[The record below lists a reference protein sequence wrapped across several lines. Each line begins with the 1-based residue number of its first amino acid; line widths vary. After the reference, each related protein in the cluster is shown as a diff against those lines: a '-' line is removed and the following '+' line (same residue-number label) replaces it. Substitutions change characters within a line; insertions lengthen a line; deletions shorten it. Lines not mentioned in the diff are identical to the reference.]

1 MVPRNLSGALML
13 QHIRSGDWLTEER
26 ARAYALIVA
35 AIGFGGL
42 IAVWTGGGPMT
53 DRFGRPIATDFS
65 GMWTAG
71 RMLLAGDAT
80 GLFDPWTHF
89 AFQRRT
95 FADPNV
101 EVYGWHYPPFFLAVA
116 ALLATM
122 PYVAALALWQA
133 STFTLYLAA
142 IRAIAPPHRLLI
154 AVAIGFPAV
163 FVTLGHGHN
172 AFLTAGLLGFGLL
185 LLDRRPV
192 LAGLCIGL
200 LAYKPQFGLILPV
213 VMVLGGHWRAVGAA
227 AVTVGAMTV
236 AVTLWLGPE
245 IWLAFLKGADFTRA
259 VILEEGITG
268 WHKIQ
273 STFSAS
279 RSFGAPLWLAYG
291 AQFAVTAA
299 VVAVLALM
307 AFRGADRRLVAA
319 MTATGALLATPYCL
333 DYDMTLLGVAV
344 AFAAAHGMEKG
355 FAPYEKSLLAFVW
368 LVPLTAR
375 ATMMVTGVPLGLIA
389 MLVLF
394 GFLAARALAEKPDIL
409 AAPWRLA
416 RG

>member
-1 MVPRNLSGALML
+1 ML
-13 QHIRSGDWLTEER
+13 AHIRSGDWLTEER

-35 AIGFGGL
+35 VIGFGGL
-42 IAVWTGGGPMT
+42 AIIWIGGGPMT

-65 GMWTAG
+65 GVWTAG
-71 RMLLAGDAT
+71 RMLLGGDAA

-95 FADPNV
+95 FNDPNV

-122 PYVAALALWQA
+122 PYVPALAVWQA
-133 STFTLYLAA
+133 STFALYLAA
-142 IRAIAPPHRLLI
+142 IRAIAPAHRLLI
-154 AVAIGFPAV
+154 VVAVGFPAV

-185 LLDRRPV
+185 LLDRRPII
-192 LAGLCIGL
+192 AGICIGL

-213 VMVLGGHWRAVGAA
+213 VMVLGGHWRAVAA
-227 AVTVGAMTV
+227 AAATVAAMAV
-236 AVTLWLGPE
+236 AVTLWLGPD
-245 IWLAFLKGADFTRA
+245 IWLAFLKGASFTRA

-273 STFSAS
+273 STFSAF
-279 RSFGAPLWLAYG
+279 RSFGAPLPLAYG
-291 AQFAVTAA
+291 AQFAMTG
-299 VVAVLALM
+299 VVLGVLALM

-333 DYDMTLLGVAV
+333 DYDMTILGVAV
-344 AFAAAHGMEKG
+344 AFAAAHGVEKG
-355 FAPYEKSLLAFVW
+355 FAPCEKSLLALVW
-368 LVPLTAR
+368 IVPLMAR
-375 ATMMVTGVPLGLIA
+375 ATMMVTGLPLGVMVMALF
-389 MLVLF
+389 F
-394 GFLAARALAEKPDIL
+394 GFLAAKALADKPDIL
-409 AAPWRLA
+409 AAPWRFA

>member
-1 MVPRNLSGALML
+1 ML
-13 QHIRSGDWLTEER
+13 AHIRSGDWLTEER

-35 AIGFGGL
+35 VIGFGGL
-42 IAVWTGGGPMT
+42 ALIWTSGGPMT
-53 DRFGRPIATDFS
+53 DRLGRPIATDFS
-65 GMWTAG
+65 GVWTAG
-71 RMLLAGDAT
+71 RMLLSGDAA

-95 FADPNV
+95 FNDPNV

-122 PYVAALALWQA
+122 PYIMALVAWQA
-133 STFTLYLAA
+133 STFALYLAA
-142 IRAIAPPHRLLI
+142 IRAIAPAHRLVI
-154 AVAIGFPAV
+154 VVAIGFPAV

-192 LAGLCIGL
+192 IAGICIGL

-213 VMVLGGHWRAVGAA
+213 VMVLGGHWRAVAA
-227 AVTVGAMTV
+227 AAATVAAMAA
-236 AVTLWLGPE
+236 AVTLWLGPD
-245 IWLAFLKGADFTRA
+245 IWLAFLKGASFTRA
-259 VILEEGITG
+259 VILEDGITG

-273 STFSAS
+273 STFSAF
-279 RSFGAPLWLAYG
+279 RSFGAPLPLAYG
-291 AQFAVTAA
+291 AQFAVTG
-299 VVAVLALM
+299 VVLAVLALM

-333 DYDMTLLGVAV
+333 DYDMTILGVAV
-344 AFAAAHGMEKG
+344 AFTAAHGVEKG
-355 FAPYEKSLLAFVW
+355 FAPYEKSLLALVW
-368 LVPLTAR
+368 MVPLTAR
-375 ATMMVTGVPLGLIA
+375 ATMMVTGVPLGVMVMALF
-389 MLVLF
+389 F
-394 GFLAARALAEKPDIL
+394 GFLAAKALADKPDIL
-409 AAPWRLA
+409 AAPWRFA